1 MRVVLVCGLLA
12 SLAAPVGK
20 AGSALAQDGATPSG
34 EKPVAPSAA
43 SSAPVPTPAQL
54 FEQAITARQVAD
66 FARRQRDPYAML
78 TAAKMLS
85 QVPMTDSAVTPA
97 GNGADA
103 GFSAAGLFAEAKA
116 LARDD
121 QQLLL
126 QIRLAQ
132 SSGRGVTA
140 SAFGKGLVRRV
151 LDVDPRNAYRFS
163 VTAKGGE
170 PLRIGAIGD
179 VGTNMYIRLTD
190 AAGRQLCLDDNA
202 DYAPVCAVTPRA
214 SGNYQ
219 VSIGN
224 KSAARSRTVILS
236 N

>member
-1 MRVVLVCGLLA
+1 MVLISGLVSGLMA
-12 SLAAPVGK
+12 ATGAMAQEGAAP
-20 AGSALAQDGATPSG
+20 
-34 EKPVAPSAA
+34 AA
-43 SSAPVPTPAQL
+43 AAPTPAPPTGAQL

-66 FARRQRDPYAML
+66 YARRQRDPYAML
-78 TAAKMLS
+78 TAAKMLA
-85 QVPMTDSAVTPA
+85 QVPMTDGPA
-97 GNGADA
+97 GGDGAAAAGDG
-103 GFSAAGLFAEAKA
+103 GFSAAALFAEAKA

-126 QIRLAQ
+126 QIRMAQ

-151 LDVDPRNAYRFS
+151 LDVNPRNAYRFN

-179 VGTNMYIRLTD
+179 VGTSMYIRLTD
-190 AAGRQLCLDDNA
+190 ASGKQLCLDDNA

>member
-1 MRVVLVCGLLA
+1 MRAILIAGLA
-12 SLAAPVGK
+12 GAGLAAG
-20 AGSALAQDGATPSG
+20 AAMAQGAAT
-34 EKPVAPSAA
+34 
-43 SSAPVPTPAQL
+43 APVPAAPTSIVPPAAATDPFQ
-54 FEQAITARQVAD
+54 QVIAARQVAD
-66 FARRQRDPYAML
+66 FARRERDPYAMM
-78 TAAKMLS
+78 TAAKMLQ
-85 QVPMTDSAVTPA
+85 QVPMSDASTDS
-97 GNGADA
+97 GADA
-103 GFSAAGLFAEAKA
+103 AFSPATLFAEAKQ

-121 QQLLL
+121 QALLL

-140 SAFGKGLVRRV
+140 SNFGKGLVRRV
-151 LDVDPRNAYRFS
+151 LDVDARNAYRFS

-179 VGTNMYIRLTD
+179 IGTNMYIRLTD
-190 AAGRQLCLDDNA
+190 QSGRQLCLDDNA

>member
-1 MRVVLVCGLLA
+1 MRKFLIAGAGMVGAMMALNGPVMAQENVAATAPPVASPPVA
-12 SLAAPVGK
+12 SL
-20 AGSALAQDGATPSG
+20 
-34 EKPVAPSAA
+34 PVAPPAA
-43 SSAPVPTPAQL
+43 PADP
-54 FEQAITARQVAD
+54 FAQAIAARQVAD
-66 FARRQRDPYAML
+66 FARRERDPHAML
-78 TAAKMLS
+78 TAARMLQ
-85 QVPMTDSAVTPA
+85 QVPMTDGATPA
-97 GNGADA
+97 QGDA
-103 GFSAAGLFAEAKA
+103 AFSPDALFAEAKA

-121 QQLLL
+121 QALLL

-132 SSGRGVTA
+132 SASGRGVVA

-151 LDVDPRNAYRFS
+151 LDVNPRNAYRFS

-179 VGTNMYIRLTD
+179 IGTNMYIRLVD
-190 AAGRQLCLDDNA
+190 ASGKQLCLDDNA

-214 SGNYQ
+214 SGQYR
-219 VSIGN
+219 VDIGN